1 MDKTIGIAII
11 IAALIFG
18 TFFYKAQHEKES
30 VKVVGYASMHHPSD
44 ILKWQVT
51 IGTQAGTNQMKTA
64 YRDLNQNV
72 EFFRNLLKENNL
84 SLSELTI
91 NSPFS
96 YPVYDQSGLIKSY
109 NIEQNL
115 VYTVKDTTLFQV
127 IENLNNNPEGLYAK
141 GLLLRNSQIQYF
153 ISELPKLKHNII
165 AEATKDAKQRAE
177 EVAKSSKD
185 KVGKLLNARVG
196 VFQITEPYSTE
207 VQAYGVYNVSTKQK
221 QISVTVTAEY
231 ELK

>member
-1 MDKTIGIAII
+1 M
-11 IAALIFG
+11 IFS
-18 TFFYKAQHEKES
+18 TASYVRRRKRRVE
-30 VKVVGYASMHHPSD
+30 VPGY
-44 ILKWQVT
+44 T
-51 IGTQAGTNQMKTA
+51 
-64 YRDLNQNV
+64 
-72 EFFRNLLKENNL
+72 
-84 SLSELTI
+84 
-91 NSPFS
+91 FS